1 MKEEGS
7 IKESLAYISKKFGE
21 GAIMRLGDKPNREIE
36 AISTTC
42 PSLDKA
48 LGIGGFPRGRIIEI
62 YGQESSGKTTLA
74 LHVIASA
81 QKAGGLAAFID
92 AEHALD
98 PSYAKK
104 LGVATDDLLVS
115 QPSSGEEALEIA
127 EALVRSNEVAIIVV
141 DSVAALVPQAE
152 INGEMGDASMGL
164 QARLM
169 SQAMRKLTSVVSES
183 NTCLIFINQLRDKI
197 GVVWGSPT
205 VTTGGKAL
213 KFYASVRIDIA
224 RIGQVKDGN
233 EKIIGSKTRV
243 KIVKNKVGP
252 PFRECEFDII
262 YNHGISIEGDVI
274 DSGVKSGVIQQ
285 KGSWFS
291 YGDVKLGQGREKVRE
306 LFQDNPELMAEIVTK
321 L

>member
-7 IKESLAYISKKFGE
+7 IKDALAKIAKKYGD
-21 GAIMRLGDKPNREIE
+21 GAIMRLGDKPNESIE

-48 LGIGGFPRGRIIEI
+48 LGIGGFPRGRIVEI

-74 LHVIASA
+74 LHAIASA

-98 PSYAKK
+98 PVYAEK
-104 LGVATDDLLVS
+104 LGVNTDEMLIS
-115 QPSSGEEALEIA
+115 QPSSGEEALEIT
-127 EALVRSNEVAIIVV
+127 ETLVRSNDVAIIVV

-152 INGEMGDASMGL
+152 INGEMGDAVMGL

-183 NTCLIFINQLRDKI
+183 KTCLIFINQLRDKI

-205 VTTGGKAL
+205 TTTGGKAL
-213 KFYASVRIDIA
+213 KFYASVRLDIA
-224 RIGQVKDGN
+224 RIAQVKDG
-233 EKIIGSKTRV
+233 EQVIGSRTRV
-243 KIVKNKVGP
+243 KVVKNKVGP
-252 PFRECEFDII
+252 PFREAQFDII
-262 YNHGISIEGDVI
+262 YGIGISVAGDVI
-274 DSGVKSGVIQQ
+274 DSAIKTGVILQ

-291 YGDVKLGQGREKVRE
+291 YGDMKLGQGKEKVRE
-306 LFQDNPELMAEIVTK
+306 LLQDNPELMAEIITK